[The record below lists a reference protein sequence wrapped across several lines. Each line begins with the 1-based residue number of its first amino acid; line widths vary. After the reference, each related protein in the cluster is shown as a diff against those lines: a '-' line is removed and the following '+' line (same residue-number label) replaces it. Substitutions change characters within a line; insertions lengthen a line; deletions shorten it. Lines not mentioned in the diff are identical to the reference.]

1 MSLSLFKNNYE
12 EAIQVR
18 KDTDAGYEFNDVNP
32 YDLDDDLDFKYVP
45 GSSMP
50 ESRASRIDQALD
62 LVQMGLLQPD
72 QFWMWTQRDLSQDI
86 IKEIAQRNK
95 AIQEE
100 VARLQEIINTS
111 EDKQEIEDAIIQ
123 LREMTGVGQQ
133 QQIQE

>member
-1 MSLSLFKNNYE
+1 
-12 EAIQVR
+12 
-18 KDTDAGYEFNDVNP
+18 
-32 YDLDDDLDFKYVP
+32 
-45 GSSMP
+45 MP

-123 LREMTGVGQQ
+123 LREMTGVGQH
-133 QQIQE
+133 QQIPE